1 MGLLFHLTALEQRGR
16 NHLLFSLS
24 LLQAMPLYKITT
36 QQILSSALDLTG
48 RIGYLSGQLMPFVIS
63 VSMLNVFFWISCPP
77 FKRPAHKKIDNLYFS
92 ILLHHSLKPDSCLM
106 SYRRQE
112 IEPWNQWG
120 GQQWNVPCFPLII
133 TSLFLCLFIVGG
145 IQLLLGSWRRL
156 FCSLNEGEQFLMDA
170 RLLVEEDFL
179 AKGFYG
185 NTLRPMWLGVIYG
198 SHTLSGIRGR
208 LCHLR
213 WSAWKVSQLKR
224 RAVMVHS
231 FRGGWTRFDSLF
243 EREWKFWFS
252 SKGLIVWVAL
262 RCTAMNCSTH
272 FINIRYDILWFSWAC
287 RV

>member
-1 MGLLFHLTALEQRGR
+1 MFDELQKAGNRALKSVRWSTMKCALFPSHYYIFIFVPFHCGGHSATLGLL
-16 NHLLFSLS
+16 
-24 LLQAMPLYKITT
+24 
-36 QQILSSALDLTG
+36 
-48 RIGYLSGQLMPFVIS
+48 
-63 VSMLNVFFWISCPP
+63 
-77 FKRPAHKKIDNLYFS
+77 KKI
-92 ILLHHSLKPDSCLM
+92 ILFT
-106 SYRRQE
+106 
-112 IEPWNQWG
+112 QWG
-120 GQQWNVPCFPLII
+120 WTIFNGC
-133 TSLFLCLFIVGG
+133 TSI
-145 IQLLLGSWRRL
+145 SWGR
-156 FCSLNEGEQFLMDA
+156 FSG
-170 RLLVEEDFL
+170 
-179 AKGFYG
+179 KGLYG

-208 LCHLR
+208 LCHPR

>member
-1 MGLLFHLTALEQRGR
+1 MGLLFHLTVLEQRGR

-63 VSMLNVFFWISCPP
+63 VSMLNVFFWISSPP

-145 IQLLLGSWRRL
+145 GGGHSATLGLLKKIILFTQWGWTIFNGCTSISWGR
-156 FCSLNEGEQFLMDA
+156 FSG
-170 RLLVEEDFL
+170 
-179 AKGFYG
+179 KGLYG
-185 NTLRPMWLGVIYG
+185 NTLRPMWLV
-198 SHTLSGIRGR
+198 SHP
-208 LCHLR
+208 LR
-213 WSAWKVSQLKR
+213 NQ
-224 RAVMVHS
+224 RAVMPPALECVKGEPTEKKGS
-231 FRGGWTRFDSLF
+231 YGSLFSGRVNKIWLPIWARMKVLILF
-243 EREWKFWFS
+243 ERFDCLSGPEVYRNELLHTF
-252 SKGLIVWVAL
+252 
-262 RCTAMNCSTH
+262 H
-272 FINIRYDILWFSWAC
+272 
-287 RV
+287 